1 MVVITVSIISLH
13 EATPTSSFLGALQ
26 AGGIEPITIAR
37 VIQWVINPTHADELL
52 NHNWDFML
60 ILGPGSMLP
69 TDITALCAKVFSIQ
83 LQEADDFPETYGNR
97 NRAYLYPTLHPPP
110 IVNLWKPK
118 PLIAT
123 SNQHVELTPS
133 LLASARSDLCP
144 KGAVSMLNFIAY
156 PPTSEAKKSYAGYIE
171 AFKAGVG
178 SKRAER

>member
-83 LQEADDFPETYGNR
+83 LQEADDFPETFTPATNR
-97 NRAYLYPTLHPPP
+97 QLVEAQTPHCNVEPTRRAYSFTPRFRALRPLPKRRSFDAELHRLPPY
-110 IVNLWKPK
+110 K
-118 PLIAT
+118 
-123 SNQHVELTPS
+123 
-133 LLASARSDLCP
+133 
-144 KGAVSMLNFIAY
+144 
-156 PPTSEAKKSYAGYIE
+156 
-171 AFKAGVG
+171 
-178 SKRAER
+178 